1 MPFDQAT
8 VHAARRKEQYPPAK
22 SDAREV
28 RRARCKAC
36 VAHRRCTLPRLTLVM
51 RSVTRD
57 ASELLRSSST
67 GAGASPKPGSGT
79 TSESAALTSR
89 AGAGAANGAGAAQPH
104 TSKRE
109 LFQGRRVE
117 SDDSPGW
124 GGARAPSGTSSAAT
138 MSEGVSRETSQFTVA
153 SSASCATPSAASE
166 VGKRGTQLAA
176 LAPER
181 STTRSTPRCTKRG

>member
-1 MPFDQAT
+1 MCPSTRQQC
-8 VHAARRKEQYPPAK
+8 RKEQYPPAK
-22 SDAREV
+22 SDARQV

-104 TSKRE
+104 TSTHE
-109 LFQGRRVE
+109 LLQGRRVD
-117 SDDSPGW
+117 SDDLPGW

-153 SSASCATPSAASE
+153 SSVSCATRE